1 MSLESQRAYIPPA
14 PAELDDL
21 RRLKSLHPCRV
32 LVVDDDDLVRS
43 RVSALLRASN
53 YEVEVA
59 ASGEEA
65 LRVLSAKHCHI
76 VVTDWEMPDMNGL
89 ALCRCVRISEEDG
102 YVYVLM
108 LTVRDT
114 KADMLASFAAGA
126 DDYIVKGAPIN
137 EILARLEVGRR
148 IVYAERSLRANRGN
162 SHLALTDSLTGA
174 HNLRYFIKHLSRE
187 LARSRRYAHSLAVLR
202 CEIPQFAQVRDQYG
216 HESAAEVLRAFLS
229 RSEACIRTSSDW
241 IARVGVGE
249 FMIVL
254 PETGARGA
262 CRVADK
268 LQLVF
273 GAESAATGA
282 GPVSLKVHIATIAMD
297 GAAGPHNGARIE
309 ELIRSV
315 ARGFHDKKTAEA
327 GQEAKA
333 AAAKVKDPQ
342 TRTRRNH
349 GLN

>member
-1 MSLESQRAYIPPA
+1 MSLEQRAHVA
-14 PAELDDL
+14 PVAAEHEDS
-21 RRLKSLHPCRV
+21 RRLNALHPCRV

-53 YEVEVA
+53 YEVETA
-59 ASGEEA
+59 SSGEEA

-76 VVTDWEMPDMNGL
+76 VLTDWEMPDMNGL
-89 ALCRCVRISEEDG
+89 ALCRCVRVSEEDG

-126 DDYIVKGAPIN
+126 DDYVVKGAPVH

-174 HNLRYFIKHLSRE
+174 HNLRYFVKQLSRE
-187 LARSRRYAHSLAVLR
+187 LARSRRYGHPLAVLA
-202 CEIPQFAQVRDQYG
+202 CSMPQFTQIRDYYG
-216 HESAAEVLRAFLS
+216 HEAAAEVLRAFIS
-229 RSEACIRTSSDW
+229 HTEGCIRTSSDW
-241 IARVGVGE
+241 IARVGIGE

-254 PETGARGA
+254 PETAARGA
-262 CRVADK
+262 SRVAEK
-268 LQLVF
+268 LQRVL
-273 GAESAATGA
+273 GAAESVATRP
-282 GPVSLKVHIATIAMD
+282 GPISLKVAIDAIAMD
-297 GAAGPHNGARIE
+297 AAVGPHSGVRIE
-309 ELIRSV
+309 ELIRAAAS
-315 ARGFHDKKTAEA
+315 GFHGKKTTQGAQQAKEA
-327 GQEAKA
+327 PPVNLLPGA
-333 AAAKVKDPQ
+333 
-342 TRTRRNH
+342 TRRNH